1 MEVHGSK
8 SNNFGRRQ
16 IHFWYLGSVW
26 LIIKRSKRKFRKFW
40 ILTILDPIFEKGGPW
55 AQKSKFGSQTN
66 YFWYVGSKWIFM
78 NRSKR
83 KSRKCWILAILDP
96 IFENGDPWAKSHKTI
111 SLVLLQIPKK
121 MYSKCCQK
129 RHAHVHIVLYIN
141 STTSMVSGY
150 LSGNTVK
157 KPIAGGC
164 KS

>member
-1 MEVHGSK
+1 MGALGPQK
-8 SNNFGRRQ
+8 SQFWSQTNN
-16 IHFWYLGSVW
+16 FWYLGSVW

-96 IFENGDPWAKSHKTI
+96 IFEKGVLGPKSHNFGHRLI
-111 SLVLLQIPKK
+111 IFGMWVQSEHLWIDPKEN
-121 MYSKCCQK
+121 
-129 RHAHVHIVLYIN
+129 LEN
-141 STTSMVSGY
+141 FEFWWF
-150 LSGNTVK
+150 
-157 KPIAGGC
+157 
-164 KS
+164 